1 MALATWRLCERPFL
15 ETKLAVGGL
24 AAALAGG
31 TIRVVRQI
39 DRRGADPLVDE
50 STGDAATV
58 RAVQIALGEHRASTA
73 WAIARCSS
81 KHQVS
86 SSTVVISAGSW
97 PSPSGGGPSVA
108 DGALLTITQSSDRE
122 IVIACTC

>member
-31 TIRVVRQI
+31 TIRVVRQV
-39 DRRGADPLVDE
+39 DCRGADPLVYE
-50 STGDAATV
+50 SAGDAATV
-58 RAVQIALGEHRASTA
+58 RAVQVALGEHRASAA
-73 WAIARCSS
+73 WTIPRCSS
-81 KHQVS
+81 KHRMN
-86 SSTVVISAGSW
+86 SSTVVISAGSR
-97 PSPSGGGPSVA
+97 PSPGGGGPSVA
-108 DGALLTITQSSDRE
+108 DGALSTITQSSDME